1 MLHNSTLL
9 SQAKRLAFLLVPA
22 LFLTGAVFAQPGTA
36 FVSITN
42 VSGTPVNFSDASSWA
57 GAAVPGD
64 TSNVTISNCYMVMD
78 VDMVFGSLTIAPGG
92 YLDFGSRTLTVMDQL
107 LCSQLNGVFN
117 SGGTSTVILKS
128 TVADG
133 GSGTVTVGGG
143 NNVTLYNVQVFDG
156 SVVDFDAGGDG
167 TTETTITNELT
178 MGGGSVVVNPPIY
191 GAASTLIYNATYG
204 SVGKEWTAGASSG
217 KGVPHHVSVGSGGT
231 LSFADT
237 TGNFTCTGDFTMDD
251 ASGSLDL
258 SSMLGN
264 LTVDGDFT
272 TGTNSAVTLTMPST
286 EGKGILTV
294 GEDMTINA
302 NTTWTGGEGNVKVAG
317 NLTNDAS
324 GVAFGL
330 LELNGGGSQTVSSS
344 NSSALTVDSLVVNNS
359 LDDSNLAD
367 GDVTFAV
374 NIDITPG
381 GVFNPLD
388 GSVQL
393 NGSGSTFTMN
403 SDASGTARIATLA
416 NDATT
421 SDVNGNIVFERYVP
435 GTASTSWLV
444 MGNYITTSP
453 AMTVQ
458 SWINDFGGSIYVYS
472 HDESVNQTGSGTTG
486 WTYMNAGSTLSTAGY
501 GYFSIVPSSLG
512 TSGHTL
518 TNSGTYST
526 GTISPSL
533 SHTAGPYNQFYD
545 PAGWNLLTNPY
556 PSPIDGDAFISNN
569 TSVSEYYI
577 LENSS
582 GNWLSSSQAG
592 ALEAPDA
599 IAIGQGFYAYTP
611 SGSGGTASFTPDL
624 AVHGGNTFTRDFD
637 PAEQAVFAVKIWDTE
652 GRYGATTIRLHENS
666 TELYEDFLDAPF
678 KAGASANPRV
688 FSELE
693 DGQKLAVNF
702 AGSIDEVTEVA
713 LTIETGLES
722 IVTLGLDSATEIEEG
737 LCVRLLDMETGDA
750 VALGAGELTLEL
762 EPGTIYQDR
771 FYLEFLNTPVF
782 TSTVSHCEGGVVH
795 FEGEG
800 AEDWLVSWEELGGEI
815 EGVGCVTNLDPGFYT
830 LDGVNIFNGCV
841 ASSELEIAD
850 VCMGDFNF
858 NGGRDIP
865 DLLMLL
871 IELQPS
877 GSGDGVLAT
886 DCDCD
891 GVMTTSDLLMFLPQF
906 GASCE

>member
-64 TSNVTISNCYMVMD
+64 TSNVTISNCYMLMD

-92 YLDFGSRTLTVMDQL
+92 YLDFGSRTITVMDQL

-264 LTVDGDFT
+264 LTVDGDFK

-330 LELNGGGSQTVSSS
+330 LELNGSGSQTVSSS

-359 LDDSNLAD
+359 LDDLNLAD

-435 GTASTSWLV
+435 AVTDGASWLSIGNYVVGATYTDWSTSFGSSPLLFTWDETHVLV
-444 MGNYITTSP
+444 NNQ
-453 AMTVQ
+453 Q
-458 SWINDFGGSIYVYS
+458 SNS
-472 HDESVNQTGSGTTG
+472 NGT
-486 WTYMNAGSTLSTAGY
+486 NAW
-501 GYFSIVPSSLG
+501 SIV
-512 TSGHTL
+512 
-518 TNSGTYST
+518 NSGTLEDADFGYLMYTAANASAT
-526 GTISPSL
+526 FSASGGYNTADPGQLLTFSNTA
-533 SHTAGPYNQFYD
+533 SHGG
-545 PAGWNLLTNPY
+545 GWHLLTNPY
-556 PSPIDGDAFISNN
+556 PCPISGSEFLSDNSGLFSTYYMYNNATDLFETSLTGAPATIDIGQSFWVQASSAGNVSFALDQLTSGSNSFVRDLDEFGEGHFALRVEQEDGLYGSTLVRFHEESTMDWDWEWDATFKQ
-569 TSVSEYYI
+569 
-577 LENSS
+577 S
-582 GNWLSSSQAG
+582 GNNNNPEIYSVLDNGHQLVVNSVGTASETES
-592 ALEAPDA
+592 
-599 IAIGQGFYAYTP
+599 IAITIEAGSAGTVSLSMEEGYQLPEGICGLIEDLETGDVAAIGGGPLVVELEPFQVYENRFVLTFMTAPVFEATASYCEGGILHFNGENAELWDVNWEMIGGEL
-611 SGSGGTASFTPDL
+611 SGSGCA
-624 AVHGGNTFTRDFD
+624 
-637 PAEQAVFAVKIWDTE
+637 
-652 GRYGATTIRLHENS
+652 
-666 TELYEDFLDAPF
+666 
-678 KAGASANPRV
+678 
-688 FSELE
+688 
-693 DGQKLAVNF
+693 
-702 AGSIDEVTEVA
+702 
-713 LTIETGLES
+713 TGLEAGNYD
-722 IVTLGLDSATEIEEG
+722 VDATDPFSQCEVHSNI
-737 LCVRLLDMETGDA
+737 
-750 VALGAGELTLEL
+750 
-762 EPGTIYQDR
+762 
-771 FYLEFLNTPVF
+771 
-782 TSTVSHCEGGVVH
+782 TVPE
-795 FEGEG
+795 
-800 AEDWLVSWEELGGEI
+800 
-815 EGVGCVTNLDPGFYT
+815 
-830 LDGVNIFNGCV
+830 
-841 ASSELEIAD
+841 
-850 VCMGDFNF
+850 VCMGDFNL
-858 NGGRDIP
+858 NGERDIT
-865 DLLMLL
+865 DLLILL
-871 IELQPS
+871 VGIQPVDNFE
-877 GSGDGVLAT
+877 GTFPET

-891 GVMTTSDLLMFLPQF
+891 GVMTTLDLLMFLPQF
-906 GASCE
+906 GAWCE